1 MSRKALTHGL
11 QAHGD
16 LKRMAHVQQ
25 EGLILL
31 KNSRLIEV

>member
-1 MSRKALTHGL
+1 MSRKTLTHGL
-11 QAHGD
+11 QAHGH

-25 EGLILL
+25 ERRILL